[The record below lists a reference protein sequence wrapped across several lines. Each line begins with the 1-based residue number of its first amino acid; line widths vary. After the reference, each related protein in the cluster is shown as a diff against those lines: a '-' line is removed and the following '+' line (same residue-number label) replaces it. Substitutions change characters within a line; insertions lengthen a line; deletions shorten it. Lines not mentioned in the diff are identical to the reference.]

1 MENIV
6 RFIVTFVIVL
16 AGLLIIPKIAKFT
29 IGNIISFIVIRRG
42 GKVISG
48 YEKEF
53 NPDKNKITRKCAEE
67 FYKFSI
73 VCRDV
78 CETYVINH
86 IVLDAFDRIDES
98 KKDTSIISPI
108 MPSEA
113 SYNNILKMYISICQF
128 SAMYD
133 PIMFDMIHQDE
144 DRINSK
150 PKSFKFAIALSKR
163 YNSYNFT
170 DAVMMHFTS
179 VIMAFQK
186 YVRDMYDDD
195 TLKYIELVGI
205 FDTVDK
211 VLKNNFD
218 TAINPDVKDAFL
230 EKLNE
235 QVEIMISNSWYA
247 DAFDT
252 VYQNYIDEV

>member
-6 RFIVTFVIVL
+6 RFIVTFAIVL
-16 AGLLIIPKIAKFT
+16 AGLLIIPKFVEFT
-29 IGNIISFIVIRRG
+29 IGNIVSFIAIRKG
-42 GKVISG
+42 GKIISN

-53 NPDKNKITRKCAEE
+53 NSDKNKITRKCAEE

-73 VCRDV
+73 VCRNV

-86 IVLDAFDRIDES
+86 VVLDAFDRIDKS

-108 MPSEA
+108 MPSEEN
-113 SYNNILKMYISICQF
+113 YNSILKMYISICQF
-128 SAMYD
+128 SVMYD

-144 DRINSK
+144 DEINSK
-150 PKSFKFAIALSKR
+150 PKYSKFAIALSKR

-179 VIMAFQK
+179 VIMAFQR
-186 YVRDMYDDD
+186 YIRDIYDDD
-195 TLKYIELVGI
+195 TLKYIELIGM
-205 FDTVDK
+205 FNTVDK

-218 TAINPDVKDAFL
+218 TTVVPDVKDAFL

-235 QVEIMISNSWYA
+235 QVEVMISNSWYL